1 MQREGRRTQAER
13 NVSEEHRYT
22 GWPDGYVPHTRCN
35 FESFHPLLLHPFSQ
49 LSNLPTRDIYN
60 YHRRNNHQNL
70 NSILLPLFSRGMKR
84 RCFNFNLKKLL
95 TLPSLSL
102 SLSWK
107 RVLIDENTR
116 ITLYQR
122 DASRIVNTLYI
133 YIYIM
138 SIYHSSGVHVRRVVY
153 IKHTGERRSW
163 ILISLGGLSYLS
175 SPSPRDPARGTVRR
189 VATFGRPFQNQLPE
203 PPSLNL
209 QHTLS
214 RPLYPFAGSTMAG
227 VFTWITRVLFTQVD
241 VFKRDRGEGGGK
253 RGSFLSFLR

>member
-1 MQREGRRTQAER
+1 M
-13 NVSEEHRYT
+13 
-22 GWPDGYVPHTRCN
+22 
-35 FESFHPLLLHPFSQ
+35 
-49 LSNLPTRDIYN
+49 
-60 YHRRNNHQNL
+60 
-70 NSILLPLFSRGMKR
+70 
-84 RCFNFNLKKLL
+84 
-95 TLPSLSL
+95 
-102 SLSWK
+102 
-107 RVLIDENTR
+107 IDENTR

-122 DASRIVNTLYI
+122 DASSRIVNTLYI

-175 SPSPRDPARGTVRR
+175 SPSPRERNGPSSCDFWAAVSKPTSRTS
-189 VATFGRPFQNQLPE
+189 LPQSSAH
-203 PPSLNL
+203 P
-209 QHTLS
+209 LS
-214 RPLYPFAGSTMAG
+214 PLLYPFAGSTMAG

>member
-1 MQREGRRTQAER
+1 MITFLILGAISNRF
-13 NVSEEHRYT
+13 V
-22 GWPDGYVPHTRCN
+22 
-35 FESFHPLLLHPFSQ
+35 PLLLHPFSQ

-102 SLSWK
+102 SLFRGNEFWSMKTRESPCTREMLVVGSWTHY
-107 RVLIDENTR
+107 I
-116 ITLYQR
+116 
-122 DASRIVNTLYI
+122 YI

-153 IKHTGERRSW
+153 IKHTGERRR

-214 RPLYPFAGSTMAG
+214 RPSCIPS
-227 VFTWITRVLFTQVD
+227 QVARWPE
-241 VFKRDRGEGGGK
+241 FSRGL
-253 RGSFLSFLR
+253 RGSCLRR